1 LRSVG
6 IDYDK
11 LAKATQQPDADPLD
25 LLLHVAY
32 HAPLLSRRER
42 AQALKSKRENFFNAY
57 TPAAR
62 EVLDV
67 ILDKYADYGFKE
79 LQDWNVLLSV
89 SPLADEGTPIEIAAR
104 FGGALE
110 MKQAVEKMQALLY
123 AE

>member
-1 LRSVG
+1 
-6 IDYDK
+6 
-11 LAKATQQPDADPLD
+11 
-25 LLLHVAY
+25 
-32 HAPLLSRRER
+32 
-42 AQALKSKRENFFNAY
+42 
-57 TPAAR
+57 
-62 EVLDV
+62 
-67 ILDKYADYGFKE
+67 